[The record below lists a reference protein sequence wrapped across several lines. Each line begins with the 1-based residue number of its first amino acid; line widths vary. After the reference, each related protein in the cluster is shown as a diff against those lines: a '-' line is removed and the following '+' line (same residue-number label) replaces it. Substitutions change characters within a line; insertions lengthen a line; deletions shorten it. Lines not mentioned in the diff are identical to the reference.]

1 MFRAGLASFI
11 NDEPDLVTCC
21 EASSAPLALHL
32 MRTCPYGPC
41 EIAVLDICL
50 PGPNGIEL
58 IKLLK
63 AEHPKLKI
71 LMLSMH
77 EESIYAIRALRA
89 GALGYVM
96 KGEELDAIRAALHK
110 VARGEIHIS
119 PKLGEQVL
127 SQAVSGDDISSPL
140 EKLSPRELET
150 LKLFGR
156 GLGTRGVAF
165 QLKVSIKTV
174 ETHRLR
180 IKKKLGFK
188 SAKEMVRFAIDW
200 FAQENDQV
208 DVTATNRRNS
218 C

>member
-32 MRTCPYGPC
+32 MRTCPFGPC
-41 EIAVLDICL
+41 EIAVLDISL

-96 KGEELDAIRAALHK
+96 KGEELEVFVRRCTKLHEERSTL
-110 VARGEIHIS
+110 AQSSASRSFS
-119 PKLGEQVL
+119 P
-127 SQAVSGDDISSPL
+127 
-140 EKLSPRELET
+140 
-150 LKLFGR
+150 
-156 GLGTRGVAF
+156 
-165 QLKVSIKTV
+165 
-174 ETHRLR
+174 
-180 IKKKLGFK
+180 
-188 SAKEMVRFAIDW
+188 
-200 FAQENDQV
+200 
-208 DVTATNRRNS
+208 S
-218 C
+218 CFWR